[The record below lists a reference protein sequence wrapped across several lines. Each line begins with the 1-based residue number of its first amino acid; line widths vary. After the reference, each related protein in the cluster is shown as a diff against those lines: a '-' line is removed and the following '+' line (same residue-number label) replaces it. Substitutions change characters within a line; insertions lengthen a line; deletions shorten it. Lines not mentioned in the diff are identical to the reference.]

1 MRSAKR
7 TYATRNLPRAGAEA
21 LYNLPVGGSHSVVRI
36 IQRGEG
42 VSRTTNTLRNTLH
55 GNIRYLKEQT
65 DLEPRE
71 YDVETMFIDKD
82 ERIYVY
88 AVATRKR

>member
-1 MRSAKR
+1 MRNAKR
-7 TYATRNLPRAGAEA
+7 TYATRNLSRAGAEA
-21 LYNLPVGGSHSVVRI
+21 LYNLPVGGAHSIVRI
-36 IQRGEG
+36 IERGDG
-42 VSRTTNTLRNTLH
+42 IARTSNTLRNTLH
-55 GNIRYLKEQT
+55 GDIRYLKEQS

-71 YDVETMFIDKD
+71 YDVETMFIDKN